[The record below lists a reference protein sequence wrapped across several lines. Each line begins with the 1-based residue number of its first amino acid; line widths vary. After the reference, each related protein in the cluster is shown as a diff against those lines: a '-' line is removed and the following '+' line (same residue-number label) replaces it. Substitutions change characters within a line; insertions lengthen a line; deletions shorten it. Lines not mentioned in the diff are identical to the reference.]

1 FVGHYHNDS
10 PWYGSLRVVEAKG
23 GLWLDGVTPL
33 AADGKQS
40 FWLNDPPYN
49 PARLEFLTP
58 IDGQCTLAKLSG
70 VDFWRVAA
78 E

>member
-1 FVGHYHNDS
+1 
-10 PWYGSLRVVEAKG
+10 
-23 GLWLDGVTPL
+23 
-33 AADGKQS
+33 
-40 FWLNDPPYN
+40 LNDPPYN

-78 E
+78 D